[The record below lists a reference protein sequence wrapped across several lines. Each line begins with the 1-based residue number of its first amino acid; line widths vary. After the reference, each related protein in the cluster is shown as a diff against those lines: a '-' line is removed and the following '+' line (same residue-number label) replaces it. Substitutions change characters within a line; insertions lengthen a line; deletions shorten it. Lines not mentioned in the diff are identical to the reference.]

1 MKICPNCQRKYSDS
15 LEYCLADG
23 TVLSQLE
30 DPNATLRIEAHP
42 TQSSAPP
49 AKRNLPVWIFA
60 LAAVFL
66 IGIIGVAGVIVF
78 YFRQT
83 GDAALN
89 PARSNTSTSSTNA
102 GVDDT
107 DPRSAMEKET
117 EAVKQLNS
125 DLCVAMVQSDVAA
138 IDRALAGDYTYS
150 NDLGPNWTLN
160 KEQTLTAYRMGR
172 IRYES
177 VTAPDPKVE
186 MNKDLNRAV
195 VSGRA
200 YTRGWFVKTRFNNSY
215 LYQNNYEKRQDRWQL
230 VKALAL
236 YH

>member
-23 TVLSQLE
+23 TVLSQME

-42 TQSSAPP
+42 TQSSSP
-49 AKRNLPVWIFA
+49 ANRSLPVWVFV
-60 LAAVFL
+60 LAGVFV
-66 IGIIGVAGVIVF
+66 IGIVGVAGITVF
-78 YFRQT
+78 YFGT
-83 GDAALN
+83 GDAALT
-89 PARSNTSTSSTNA
+89 PARSNNSTSSNSA
-102 GVDDT
+102 GVDVT
-107 DPRSAMEKET
+107 DPRSGMERET
-117 EAVKQLNS
+117 ETIKQINS
-125 DLCVAMVQSDVAA
+125 GLCVAMVQSDVAA
-138 IDRALAGDYTYS
+138 INQVLADDYTYS
-150 NDLGPNWTLN
+150 NDLGPNWRLN

-177 VTAPDPKVE
+177 VTAPDPKIE

-195 VSGRA
+195 ASGRA
-200 YTRGWFVKTRFNNSY
+200 YTRGWLVKQPFNNSY

-230 VKALAL
+230 VKSQAW